1 MKKFLAVLFTIIS
14 FTSFSQIFNPV
25 NWEFFQEEISET
37 EVELTF
43 KASIDEPWHM
53 YSQYVS
59 DEMLATKFTFIYNGD
74 TVVSK
79 LKEPK
84 PSEEYDETSDIML
97 LYFSKEVIFT
107 QQLEIN
113 SVNNI
118 EISGYVDF
126 IVCDNGSCLPPDYS
140 EFSFKIKGVKEIIE
154 GKDELIFTQK
164 KIENKERIIKD
175 ELKED
180 LEPEKSTEEKSVL
193 SEKEEQET
201 EDKGRWMLFF
211 SALGAGLLAIL
222 MPCTFPMIPM
232 TVSFFT
238 KQSKTR
244 SQGIRN
250 AMLYGISI
258 IVIYIIIGVGVASVF
273 GSDSANLMANN
284 VYFNIG
290 FAILL
295 LVFGASF
302 LGAFEMQLPSSWT
315 NKSSQAEGRGGY
327 LGIFFMALTLV
338 LVSFSCTGPLVGIV
352 LVKAASGEIL
362 DPVIGMFG
370 FSLSL
375 SIPFVLFALFPN
387 WLNSLPKSGG
397 WLNSIKVVLGLLEIA
412 FAFYYLSKADLID
425 GTAFLTREMF
435 IAIWIMIF
443 ACLTFYLLG
452 FIKFAHDSEVKYLSV
467 SRFSLALITGIYTIY
482 MIPGLWGGPVSLM
495 FGMPPDVM
503 FSESPNGVGNSYYE
517 DNEEDFLLE
526 LQDIKKLISEINV
539 DGSSPKLIDENNIK
553 EELRAKRELGPQRIK
568 VFHDYSEG
576 VEYAKLVG
584 KPIVV
589 DFTGYACVNC
599 RQMESNVWSDPEI
612 KKILKSEVILIS
624 LHVDASKKL
633 PKSEQ
638 HETTLAGKTKKV
650 RTIGDKWMVLQAN
663 TYGTNSQPY
672 YVFLNHEEEMLVEN
686 ANYQDY
692 GTVDLF
698 KDWLNRG
705 LEEFSK

>member
-1 MKKFLAVLFTIIS
+1 
-14 FTSFSQIFNPV
+14 
-25 NWEFFQEEISET
+25 
-37 EVELTF
+37 
-43 KASIDEPWHM
+43 
-53 YSQYVS
+53 
-59 DEMLATKFTFIYNGD
+59 
-74 TVVSK
+74 
-79 LKEPK
+79 
-84 PSEEYDETSDIML
+84 
-97 LYFSKEVIFT
+97 VIFT

-140 EFSFKIKGVKEIIE
+140 EFTFKIKGVKEIIA

-302 LGAFEMQLPSSWT
+302 LGAFEIQLPSSWT
-315 NKSSQAEGRGGY
+315 NKSVKSEGKGGY

-503 FSESPNGVGNSYYE
+503 FSDSPNGVGNSYYE

-539 DGSSPKLIDENNIK
+539 DGSSPKLIDENNLK

-599 RQMESNVWSDPEI
+599 RQMESNVWSDSEI

-672 YVFLNHEEEMLVEN
+672 YVFLNHEEEMIVEN

>member
-1 MKKFLAVLFTIIS
+1 MRKTLTLIFTLITLS
-14 FTSFSQIFNPV
+14 LFSQIYNPV
-25 NWEFFQEEISET
+25 SWEFSQSKISDSEI
-37 EVELTF
+37 ELQF
-43 KASIDEPWHM
+43 KANIEKGWHL
-53 YSQYVS
+53 YSQDIPES
-59 DEMLATKFTFIYNGD
+59 PPATAFTFIINGD
-74 TVVSK
+74 TSIKVLEESESIQQYDPNFDMI
-79 LKEPK
+79 LK
-84 PSEEYDETSDIML
+84 
-97 LYFSKEVIFT
+97 YFSNEAIFKH
-107 QQLEIN
+107 
-113 SVNNI
+113 NI
-118 EISGYVDF
+118 KIQEGENFKIEGYVDF
-126 IVCDNGSCLPPDYS
+126 MVCDDAQCLPPDYV
-140 EFSFKIKGVKEIIE
+140 EFSFNIPEQVVNSTDS
-154 GKDELIFTQK
+154 KD
-164 KIENKERIIKD
+164 ND
-175 ELKED
+175 E
-180 LEPEKSTEEKSVL
+180 S
-193 SEKEEQET
+193 
-201 EDKGRWMLFF
+201 RWWLFL

-250 AMLYGISI
+250 AIFYGVSI
-258 IVIYIIIGVGVASVF
+258 IVIYIIVGVGVASIF
-273 GSDSANLMANN
+273 GSDAANLMANN

-302 LGAFEMQLPSSWT
+302 LGAFEITLPNSWV
-315 NKSSQAEGRGGY
+315 NKSDKAADRGGY
-327 LGIFFMALTLV
+327 IGIFFMALTLV

-443 ACLTFYLLG
+443 ASLTLYLLG
-452 FIKFAHDSEVKYLSV
+452 MIKFSHDSEVKHLSV
-467 SRFSLALITGIYTIY
+467 TRFSLALVTGVYTIY
-482 MIPGLWGGPVSLM
+482 MIPGLWGGPASLM

-503 FSESPNGVGNSYYE
+503 FSESPNGVGNSYYQ
-517 DNEEDFLLE
+517 DNEDELLSE
-526 LQDIKKLISEINV
+526 IKDLKLIISQGNFSKNSLSLEEIT
-539 DGSSPKLIDENNIK
+539 KRK
-553 EELRAKRELGPQRIK
+553 EELKEKREMGPQRIK
-568 VFHDYSEG
+568 VFHDYDDAI
-576 VEYAKLVG
+576 EYARLVE
-584 KPIVV
+584 KPLVI

-599 RQMESNVWSDPEI
+599 RQMESNVWSDKEI
-612 KKILKSEVILIS
+612 KSILKDDVILVS
-624 LHVDASKKL
+624 LHVDATKKL
-633 PKSEQ
+633 PKEERY
-638 HETTLAGKTKKV
+638 ETTMAGRVKKV
-650 RTIGDKWMVLQAN
+650 VTEGDKWMVFQAN

-672 YVFLNHEEEMLVEN
+672 YVFLDNDENALIEN

-692 GTVDLF
+692 GTVALF
-698 KDWLNRG
+698 KDWLERG
-705 LEEFSK
+705 LDTYKK

>member
-1 MKKFLAVLFTIIS
+1 MRKILTLIFALLTLS
-14 FTSFSQIFNPV
+14 LFSQIYNPV
-25 NWEFFQEEISET
+25 SWEFSQSKISDSEI
-37 EVELTF
+37 ELQF
-43 KASIDEPWHM
+43 KANIEKGWHL
-53 YSQYVS
+53 YSQDIPES
-59 DEMLATKFTFIYNGD
+59 PPATAFTFIINGD
-74 TVVSK
+74 TSIKVLEESESIQQYDPNFDMI
-79 LKEPK
+79 LK
-84 PSEEYDETSDIML
+84 
-97 LYFSKEVIFT
+97 YFSNEAIFKH
-107 QQLEIN
+107 
-113 SVNNI
+113 NI
-118 EISGYVDF
+118 KIQEGANFKIEGYVDF
-126 IVCDNGSCLPPDYS
+126 MVCDDAQCLPPDYV
-140 EFSFKIKGVKEIIE
+140 EFSFNIPEQVVNSTDS
-154 GKDELIFTQK
+154 KD
-164 KIENKERIIKD
+164 ND
-175 ELKED
+175 E
-180 LEPEKSTEEKSVL
+180 S
-193 SEKEEQET
+193 
-201 EDKGRWMLFF
+201 RWLLFL

-250 AMLYGISI
+250 AIFYGVSI
-258 IVIYIIIGVGVASVF
+258 IVIYIIVGVGVASIF
-273 GSDSANLMANN
+273 GSDAANLMANN

-302 LGAFEMQLPSSWT
+302 LGAFEITLPNSWV
-315 NKSSQAEGRGGY
+315 NKSDKAADRGGY
-327 LGIFFMALTLV
+327 IGIFFMALTLV

-443 ACLTFYLLG
+443 ASLTLYLLG
-452 FIKFAHDSEVKYLSV
+452 MIKFSHDSEVKHLSV
-467 SRFSLALITGIYTIY
+467 TRFSLALVTGVYTIY
-482 MIPGLWGGPVSLM
+482 MIPGLWGGPASLM

-503 FSESPNGVGNSYYE
+503 FSESPNGVGNSYYQ
-517 DNEEDFLLE
+517 DNEDELLSE
-526 LQDIKKLISEINV
+526 IKDLKLIMSQGNF
-539 DGSSPKLIDENNIK
+539 SENNLSLEEITKRK
-553 EELRAKRELGPQRIK
+553 EELKEKREMGPQRIK
-568 VFHDYSEG
+568 VFHNYDDAI
-576 VEYAKLVG
+576 EYARLVE
-584 KPIVV
+584 KPLVI

-599 RQMESNVWSDPEI
+599 RQMESNVWSDKEI
-612 KKILKSEVILIS
+612 KSILKDDVILVS
-624 LHVDASKKL
+624 LHVDATKKL
-633 PKSEQ
+633 PKEERY
-638 HETTLAGKTKKV
+638 ETTMAGRGKKV
-650 RTIGDKWMVLQAN
+650 VTEGDKWMVFQAN

-672 YVFLNHEEEMLVEN
+672 YVFLDSEENALIEN

-692 GTVDLF
+692 GTVSLF
-698 KDWLNRG
+698 KDWLQRG
-705 LEEFSK
+705 LDSYNK

>member
-1 MKKFLAVLFTIIS
+1 MRNFFTLLFTVTSIIVS
-14 FTSFSQIFNPV
+14 AQIFNPV
-25 NWEFFQEEISET
+25 SWEFSKNEISST
-37 EVELTF
+37 EIELIF
-43 KASIDEPWHM
+43 KANIEENWHL
-53 YSQYVS
+53 YSQDIAES
-59 DEMLATKFTFIYNGD
+59 PPATTFTFVINGD
-74 TVVSK
+74 TSIKK
-79 LKEPK
+79 L
-84 PSEEYDETSDIML
+84 EESNTIESYDENFDMTL
-97 LYFSKEVIFT
+97 KYFDNEATFKYN
-107 QQLEIN
+107 LEIEKGQ
-113 SVNNI
+113 SLTI
-118 EISGYVDF
+118 DGYIDF
-126 IVCDNGSCLPPDYS
+126 MVCDDSKCLPPDYVD
-140 EFSFKIKGVKEIIE
+140 FSFSINQDRPI
-154 GKDELIFTQK
+154 
-164 KIENKERIIKD
+164 
-175 ELKED
+175 
-180 LEPEKSTEEKSVL
+180 EKSEES
-193 SEKEEQET
+193 
-201 EDKGRWMLFF
+201 RWWLFL

-238 KQSKTR
+238 KQSGSR
-244 SQGIRN
+244 SKGIRN
-250 AMLYGISI
+250 AIFYGISI
-258 IVIYIIIGVGVASVF
+258 IIIYIIVGVGVASIF
-273 GSDSANLMANN
+273 GSDAANLMANN

-302 LGAFEMQLPSSWT
+302 LGAFELTLPNSWV
-315 NKSSQAEGRGGY
+315 NKSDKAADKGGY
-327 LGIFFMALTLV
+327 IGIFFMALTLV

-443 ACLTFYLLG
+443 GCLTLYLLG
-452 FIKFAHDSEVKYLSV
+452 FIKFSHDTEIKHLTV

-517 DNEEDFLLE
+517 DN
-526 LQDIKKLISEINV
+526 
-539 DGSSPKLIDENNIK
+539 K
-553 EELRAKRELGPQRIK
+553 EELLSEIRDLRLIVNQRNMTAMDLSTEDIEIRKRELRSKRKMGPQRIN
-568 VFHDYSEG
+568 VFHNYDDAL
-576 VEYAKLVG
+576 EYARLIKKPLVL
-584 KPIVV
+584 

-599 RQMESNVWSDPEI
+599 RQMESNVWSDYEI
-612 KKILKSEVILIS
+612 KRILKDEVVLVS
-624 LHVDASKKL
+624 LHVDATKKL
-633 PKSEQ
+633 PEEERY
-638 HETTLAGKTKKV
+638 ETKMAGKNKKV
-650 RTIGDKWMVLQAN
+650 ITEGDKWMVFQAN

-672 YVFLNHEEEMLVEN
+672 YVFLDNKEIPVIEN

-692 GTVDLF
+692 GTVSLF
-698 KDWLNRG
+698 KNWLKRG
-705 LEEFSK
+705 LETYQN

>member
-1 MKKFLAVLFTIIS
+1 MKKFLAVLFTILS
-14 FTSFSQIFNPV
+14 FSSFSQIFNPV
-25 NWEFFQEEISET
+25 EWKFSQEQISDT

-43 KASIDEPWHM
+43 KASIDDPWHM
-53 YSQYVS
+53 YSQFV
-59 DEMLATKFTFIYNGD
+59 DEEMLATKFTFIYNGD
-74 TVVSK
+74 TIISI

-97 LYFSKEVIFT
+97 LYFSEEVIFT
-107 QQLEIN
+107 QKLEIN
-113 SVNNI
+113 SLNKL
-118 EISGYVDF
+118 EISGYVDY

-140 EFSFKIKGVKEIIE
+140 EFSFTLKAVEEVIQGKE
-154 GKDELIFTQK
+154 LLTFS
-164 KIENKERIIKD
+164 N
-175 ELKED
+175 
-180 LEPEKSTEEKSVL
+180 PEES
-193 SEKEEQET
+193 SESES
-201 EDKGRWMLFF
+201 RWLLFI

-250 AMLYGISI
+250 AILYGISI

-273 GSDSANLMANN
+273 GSDAANLMANN
-284 VYFNIG
+284 VYFNIV

-302 LGAFEMQLPSSWT
+302 LGAFEIQLPSSWT
-315 NKSSQAEGRGGY
+315 NKSVQAEGKGGY

-452 FIKFAHDSEVKYLSV
+452 FIKFAHDSELKHLSV

-517 DNEEDFLLE
+517 DNEEDLLLE
-526 LQDIKKLISEINV
+526 LEEIKILISEMNSREISTDVV
-539 DGSSPKLIDENNIK
+539 DNSNIGEISADVVDDNNIK
-553 EELRAKRELGPQRIK
+553 EVLRSKRKLGPQRIK
-568 VFHDYSEG
+568 VFHDYFEG

-599 RQMESNVWSDPEI
+599 RQMESNVWSDSEI
-612 KKILKSEVILIS
+612 KKILKSDVILIS
-624 LHVDASKKL
+624 LHVDASEKL

-638 HETTLAGKTKKV
+638 HETTLAGKSKKV
-650 RTIGDKWMVLQAN
+650 ITIGDQWMVLQAN

-672 YVFLNHEEEMLVEN
+672 YVFLNHEEETLLEN

-692 GTVDLF
+692 GTVELF

-705 LEEFSK
+705 LAEFSK

>member
-1 MKKFLAVLFTIIS
+1 MRKILTLIFALLTLS
-14 FTSFSQIFNPV
+14 LFSQIYNPV
-25 NWEFFQEEISET
+25 SWEFSQSKISDSEI
-37 EVELTF
+37 ELQF
-43 KASIDEPWHM
+43 KANIEKGWHL
-53 YSQYVS
+53 YSQDIPES
-59 DEMLATKFTFIYNGD
+59 PPATAFTFIINGD
-74 TVVSK
+74 TSIKVLEESESIQQYDPNFDMI
-79 LKEPK
+79 LK
-84 PSEEYDETSDIML
+84 
-97 LYFSKEVIFT
+97 YFSNEAIFKH
-107 QQLEIN
+107 
-113 SVNNI
+113 NI
-118 EISGYVDF
+118 KIQEGANFKIEGYVDF
-126 IVCDNGSCLPPDYS
+126 MVCDDAQCLPPDYV
-140 EFSFKIKGVKEIIE
+140 EFSFNIPEQVVNSTDS
-154 GKDELIFTQK
+154 KD
-164 KIENKERIIKD
+164 ND
-175 ELKED
+175 E
-180 LEPEKSTEEKSVL
+180 S
-193 SEKEEQET
+193 
-201 EDKGRWMLFF
+201 RWLLFL

-250 AMLYGISI
+250 AIFYGVSI
-258 IVIYIIIGVGVASVF
+258 IVIYIIVGVGVASIF
-273 GSDSANLMANN
+273 GSDAANLMANN

-302 LGAFEMQLPSSWT
+302 LGAFEITLPNSWV
-315 NKSSQAEGRGGY
+315 NKSDKAADRGGY
-327 LGIFFMALTLV
+327 IGIFFMALTLV

-443 ACLTFYLLG
+443 ASLTLYLLG
-452 FIKFAHDSEVKYLSV
+452 MIKFSHDSEVKHLSV
-467 SRFSLALITGIYTIY
+467 TRFSLALVTGVYTIY
-482 MIPGLWGGPVSLM
+482 MIPGLWGGPASLM

-503 FSESPNGVGNSYYE
+503 FSESPNGVGNSYYQ
-517 DNEEDFLLE
+517 DNEDELLSE
-526 LQDIKKLISEINV
+526 IKDLKLIMSQGNF
-539 DGSSPKLIDENNIK
+539 SENNLSLEEITKRK
-553 EELRAKRELGPQRIK
+553 EELKEKREMGPQRIK
-568 VFHDYSEG
+568 VFHNYDDAI
-576 VEYAKLVG
+576 EYARLVE
-584 KPIVV
+584 KPLVI

-599 RQMESNVWSDPEI
+599 RQMESNVWSDKEI
-612 KKILKSEVILIS
+612 KSILKDDVILVS
-624 LHVDASKKL
+624 LHVDATKKL
-633 PKSEQ
+633 PKEERY
-638 HETTLAGKTKKV
+638 ETTMAGRVKKV
-650 RTIGDKWMVLQAN
+650 VTEGDKWMVFQAN

-672 YVFLNHEEEMLVEN
+672 YVFLDSEENALIEN

-692 GTVDLF
+692 GTVSLF
-698 KDWLNRG
+698 KDWLKRG
-705 LEEFSK
+705 LDSYYK

>member
-1 MKKFLAVLFTIIS
+1 MKRLLALFFTLIS
-14 FTSFSQIFNPV
+14 LNVSAQIFAPVEWEFSQK
-25 NWEFFQEEISET
+25 QLSDTEI
-37 EVELTF
+37 ELQF
-43 KASIDEPWHM
+43 KASIEDHWHL
-53 YSQYVS
+53 YSQHIEDDGPVPT
-59 DEMLATKFTFIYNGD
+59 EFTFTTTDGFELVGNMQEGEPLEEFDPNFDMI
-74 TVVSK
+74 
-79 LKEPK
+79 LK
-84 PSEEYDETSDIML
+84 
-97 LYFSKEVIFT
+97 YFGHEA
-107 QQLEIN
+107 
-113 SVNNI
+113 
-118 EISGYVDF
+118 
-126 IVCDNGSCLPPDYS
+126 
-140 EFSFKIKGVKEIIE
+140 
-154 GKDELIFTQK
+154 IFTQK
-164 KIENKERIIKD
+164 VKVTSATDFKLNGNVYFMVCDDAQCLPPEEVEFSFDIKGVDGGTVVEEIESNSVEKD
-175 ELKED
+175 
-180 LEPEKSTEEKSVL
+180 SN
-193 SEKEEQET
+193 SES
-201 EDKGRWMLFF
+201 RWWLFL

-250 AMLYGISI
+250 AILYGISI
-258 IVIYIIIGVGVASVF
+258 IVIYIIIGVGVASMF
-273 GSDSANLMANN
+273 GSDAANLMANN
-284 VYFNIG
+284 VYFNIA

-302 LGAFEMQLPSSWT
+302 LGAFEIQLPASWT
-315 NKSSQAEGRGGY
+315 NRSVEAEGKGGY

-452 FIKFAHDSEVKYLSV
+452 FIKFSHDSEVKHLSV

-517 DNEEDFLLE
+517 DNKEDYLLE
-526 LQDIKKLISEINV
+526 LQEIKQLISEINV
-539 DGSSPKLIDENNIK
+539 VDRSQKLENSSNIK

-568 VFHDYSEG
+568 VFHDYFEG

-599 RQMESNVWSDPEI
+599 RQMESNVWSDSKI
-612 KKILKSEVILIS
+612 KNILKGDVVLIS
-624 LHVDASKKL
+624 LHVDASEKL
-633 PKSEQ
+633 SESEQ
-638 HETTLAGKTKKV
+638 YETTLAGKKKKV
-650 RTIGDKWMVLQAN
+650 KTTGDKWMVLQAN
-663 TYGTNSQPY
+663 TYGTNSQPF
-672 YVFLNHEEEMLVEN
+672 YVFLNHDEEQMLEP

-692 GTVDLF
+692 GSVELF
-698 KDWLNRG
+698 TDWLNRG
-705 LEEFSK
+705 LKEYNK

>member
-1 MKKFLAVLFTIIS
+1 MNKIFILFFTLIS
-14 FTSFSQIFNPV
+14 VISSAQIYDPV
-25 NWEFFQEEISET
+25 NWEFSQKQISDTEI
-37 EVELTF
+37 ELKF
-43 KASIDEPWHM
+43 KATIEEGWHL
-53 YSQYVS
+53 YSQHIGDDGPVPT
-59 DEMLATKFTFIYNGD
+59 EFTFTTDGGYELIDGVTEGEPIEEFDPNFD
-74 TVVSK
+74 MI
-79 LKEPK
+79 LK
-84 PSEEYDETSDIML
+84 
-97 LYFSKEVIFT
+97 YFGHEAIFT
-107 QQLEIN
+107 QIVQVSSAE
-113 SVNNI
+113 
-118 EISGYVDF
+118 DF
-126 IVCDNGSCLPPDYS
+126 NLDGNVYFMVCDEAQCLPPEEV
-140 EFSFKIKGVKEIIE
+140 EFSFDIKGVDGGTVVEEIE
-154 GKDELIFTQK
+154 G
-164 KIENKERIIKD
+164 N
-175 ELKED
+175 
-180 LEPEKSTEEKSVL
+180 STEKD
-193 SEKEEQET
+193 SEESSNNES
-201 EDKGRWMLFF
+201 RWLLFL

-250 AMLYGISI
+250 AILYGISI
-258 IVIYIIIGVGVASVF
+258 IVIYIIIGVGVASMF
-273 GSDSANLMANN
+273 GSDAANLMANN
-284 VYFNIG
+284 VYFNII

-302 LGAFEMQLPSSWT
+302 LGAFEIQLPTSWT
-315 NKSSQAEGRGGY
+315 NRSVEAEGKGGY

-452 FIKFAHDSEVKYLSV
+452 FIKFSHDSEVKYLSV
-467 SRFSLALITGIYTIY
+467 SRFSLALITGVYTVY

-517 DNEEDFLLE
+517 DNKEDYLLE
-526 LQDIKKLISEINV
+526 LQEIKQLIFEINV
-539 DGSSPKLIDENNIK
+539 VDRSQKLENSSNIK
-553 EELRAKRELGPQRIK
+553 KELRAKRELGPQRIK
-568 VFHDYSEG
+568 VFHDYFEG

-599 RQMESNVWSDPEI
+599 RQMESNVWSDSKI
-612 KKILKSEVILIS
+612 KNILKGDVVLIS
-624 LHVDASKKL
+624 LHVDASEKL
-633 PKSEQ
+633 SESEQ
-638 HETTLAGKTKKV
+638 YETTLAGKKKKV
-650 RTIGDKWMVLQAN
+650 KTIGDKWMVLQAN

-672 YVFLNHEEEMLVEN
+672 YVFLNHDEETLVEN

-698 KDWLNRG
+698 TDWLNRG
-705 LEEFSK
+705 LQEFKK

>member
-1 MKKFLAVLFTIIS
+1 MKKFFPILFTIIS

-25 NWEFFQEEISET
+25 SWEFSQQEISET

-43 KASIDEPWHM
+43 KASIDDPWHM
-53 YSQYVS
+53 YSQLV
-59 DEMLATKFTFIYNGD
+59 DEEMLATKFTFFYNGD
-74 TVVSK
+74 TIISI

-84 PSEEYDETSDIML
+84 PNEEYDETSDIML
-97 LYFSKEVIFT
+97 LYFSEEVIFT
-107 QQLEIN
+107 QKLEIN
-113 SVNNI
+113 SLNKF
-118 EISGYVDF
+118 EISGYVDY

-140 EFSFKIKGVKEIIE
+140 EFSFTLKGVEEVIQGKE
-154 GKDELIFTQK
+154 LLTFSNQK
-164 KIENKERIIKD
+164 LENNKE
-175 ELKED
+175 
-180 LEPEKSTEEKSVL
+180 V
-193 SEKEEQET
+193 KEEES
-201 EDKGRWMLFF
+201 EESEESSKSESRWWLFI

-250 AMLYGISI
+250 AILYGISI

-273 GSDSANLMANN
+273 GSDAANLMANN
-284 VYFNIG
+284 VYFNIV

-302 LGAFEMQLPSSWT
+302 LGAFEIQLPSSWT
-315 NKSSQAEGRGGY
+315 NKSVQAEGKGGY

-435 IAIWIMIF
+435 ISIWIMIF
-443 ACLTFYLLG
+443 ACLTFYLFG
-452 FIKFAHDSEVKYLSV
+452 FIKFAHDSELKHLSV

-517 DNEEDFLLE
+517 DNEEDILLDLE
-526 LQDIKKLISEINV
+526 EIKILISEMNSGEIKDDVV
-539 DGSSPKLIDENNIK
+539 DESNIK
-553 EELRAKRELGPQRIK
+553 EELRSKRKLGPQRIK
-568 VFHDYSEG
+568 VFHDYFEG
-576 VEYAKLVG
+576 VEYAKLVD

-599 RQMESNVWSDPEI
+599 RQMESNVWSDSEI
-612 KKILKSEVILIS
+612 KKILKSDVILIS
-624 LHVDASKKL
+624 LHVDASEKL

-638 HETTLAGKTKKV
+638 YETTLAGKTKKV

-672 YVFLNHEEEMLVEN
+672 YVFLNQKEEMLVEN

-705 LEEFSK
+705 LEKFSK

>member
-1 MKKFLAVLFTIIS
+1 MRKILTLIFALLTLS
-14 FTSFSQIFNPV
+14 LFSQIYNPV
-25 NWEFFQEEISET
+25 SWEFSQSKISDSEI
-37 EVELTF
+37 ELQF
-43 KASIDEPWHM
+43 KANIEKGWHL
-53 YSQYVS
+53 YSQDIPES
-59 DEMLATKFTFIYNGD
+59 PPATAFTFIINGD
-74 TVVSK
+74 TSIKVLEESESIQQYDPNFDMI
-79 LKEPK
+79 LK
-84 PSEEYDETSDIML
+84 
-97 LYFSKEVIFT
+97 YFSNEAIFKH
-107 QQLEIN
+107 
-113 SVNNI
+113 NI
-118 EISGYVDF
+118 KIQEGANFKIEGYVDF
-126 IVCDNGSCLPPDYS
+126 MVCDDAQCLPPDYV
-140 EFSFKIKGVKEIIE
+140 EFSFNIPEQVVNSTDS
-154 GKDELIFTQK
+154 KD
-164 KIENKERIIKD
+164 ND
-175 ELKED
+175 E
-180 LEPEKSTEEKSVL
+180 S
-193 SEKEEQET
+193 
-201 EDKGRWMLFF
+201 RWLLFL

-250 AMLYGISI
+250 AIFYGVSI
-258 IVIYIIIGVGVASVF
+258 IVIYIIVGVGVASIF
-273 GSDSANLMANN
+273 GSDAANLMANN

-302 LGAFEMQLPSSWT
+302 LGAFEITLPNSWV
-315 NKSSQAEGRGGY
+315 NKSDKAADRGGY
-327 LGIFFMALTLV
+327 IGIFFMALTLV

-443 ACLTFYLLG
+443 ASLTLYLLG
-452 FIKFAHDSEVKYLSV
+452 MIKFSHDSEVKHLSV
-467 SRFSLALITGIYTIY
+467 TRFSLALVTGVYTIY
-482 MIPGLWGGPVSLM
+482 MIPGLWGGPASLM

-503 FSESPNGVGNSYYE
+503 FSESPNGVGNSYYQ
-517 DNEEDFLLE
+517 DNEDELLSE
-526 LQDIKKLISEINV
+526 IKDLKLIMSQGNF
-539 DGSSPKLIDENNIK
+539 SENNLSLEEITKRK
-553 EELRAKRELGPQRIK
+553 EELKEKREMGPQRIK
-568 VFHDYSEG
+568 VFHNYDDAI
-576 VEYAKLVG
+576 EYARLVE
-584 KPIVV
+584 KPLVI

-599 RQMESNVWSDPEI
+599 RQMESNVWSDKEI
-612 KKILKSEVILIS
+612 KSILKDDVILVS
-624 LHVDASKKL
+624 LHVDATKKL
-633 PKSEQ
+633 PKEERY
-638 HETTLAGKTKKV
+638 ETTMAGRVKKV
-650 RTIGDKWMVLQAN
+650 VTEGDKWMVFQAN

-672 YVFLNHEEEMLVEN
+672 YVFLDSEENALIEN

-692 GTVDLF
+692 GTVSLF
-698 KDWLNRG
+698 KDWLQRG
-705 LEEFSK
+705 LDSYNK

>member
-1 MKKFLAVLFTIIS
+1 MKKFLAVLFTILS
-14 FTSFSQIFNPV
+14 FSSFSQIFNPV
-25 NWEFFQEEISET
+25 EWKFSQEQISDT

-53 YSQYVS
+53 YSQLV
-59 DEMLATKFTFIYNGD
+59 DEEMLATKFTFIYNGD
-74 TVVSK
+74 TIISI

-97 LYFSKEVIFT
+97 LYFSEEVIFT
-107 QQLEIN
+107 QKLEIN
-113 SVNNI
+113 SLNKL
-118 EISGYVDF
+118 EISGYVDY

-140 EFSFKIKGVKEIIE
+140 EFSFTLKGVEKVIQGKE
-154 GKDELIFTQK
+154 LLTFS
-164 KIENKERIIKD
+164 N
-175 ELKED
+175 
-180 LEPEKSTEEKSVL
+180 PEES
-193 SEKEEQET
+193 SESES
-201 EDKGRWMLFF
+201 RWLLFI

-250 AMLYGISI
+250 AILYGISI

-273 GSDSANLMANN
+273 GSDAANLMANN
-284 VYFNIG
+284 IYFNIV

-302 LGAFEMQLPSSWT
+302 LGAFEIQLPSSWT
-315 NKSSQAEGRGGY
+315 NKSVQAEGKGGY

-452 FIKFAHDSEVKYLSV
+452 FIKFAHDSELKHLSV

-517 DNEEDFLLE
+517 DNEEDLLLE
-526 LQDIKKLISEINV
+526 LEEIKILISEMNSREISTDVV
-539 DGSSPKLIDENNIK
+539 DDSNIK
-553 EELRAKRELGPQRIK
+553 AKLRSKRKLGPQRIK
-568 VFHDYSEG
+568 VFHDYFEG

-599 RQMESNVWSDPEI
+599 RQMESNVWSDSEI
-612 KKILKSEVILIS
+612 KKILKSDVILIS
-624 LHVDASKKL
+624 LHVDASEKL

-638 HETTLAGKTKKV
+638 HETTLAGKSKKV
-650 RTIGDKWMVLQAN
+650 ITIGDQWMVLQAN

-672 YVFLNHEEEMLVEN
+672 YVFLNHEEETLLEN

-692 GTVDLF
+692 GTVELF

-705 LEEFSK
+705 LAEFSK

>member
-1 MKKFLAVLFTIIS
+1 MRKILTLIFALLTLS
-14 FTSFSQIFNPV
+14 LFSQIYNPV
-25 NWEFFQEEISET
+25 SWEFSQSKISDSEI
-37 EVELTF
+37 ELQF
-43 KASIDEPWHM
+43 KANIEKGWHL
-53 YSQYVS
+53 YSQDIPES
-59 DEMLATKFTFIYNGD
+59 PPATAFTFIINGD
-74 TVVSK
+74 TSIKVLEESESIQQYDPNFDMI
-79 LKEPK
+79 LK
-84 PSEEYDETSDIML
+84 
-97 LYFSKEVIFT
+97 YFSNEAIFKH
-107 QQLEIN
+107 
-113 SVNNI
+113 NI
-118 EISGYVDF
+118 KIQEGANFKIEGYVDF
-126 IVCDNGSCLPPDYS
+126 MVCDDAQCLPPDYV
-140 EFSFKIKGVKEIIE
+140 EFSFNIPEQVVNSTDS
-154 GKDELIFTQK
+154 KD
-164 KIENKERIIKD
+164 ND
-175 ELKED
+175 E
-180 LEPEKSTEEKSVL
+180 S
-193 SEKEEQET
+193 
-201 EDKGRWMLFF
+201 RWLLFL

-250 AMLYGISI
+250 AIFYGVSI
-258 IVIYIIIGVGVASVF
+258 IVIYIIVGVGVASIF
-273 GSDSANLMANN
+273 GSDAANLMANN

-302 LGAFEMQLPSSWT
+302 LGAFEITLPNSWV
-315 NKSSQAEGRGGY
+315 NKSDKAADRGGY
-327 LGIFFMALTLV
+327 IGIFFMALTLV

-443 ACLTFYLLG
+443 ASLTLYLLG
-452 FIKFAHDSEVKYLSV
+452 MIKFSHDSEVKHLSV
-467 SRFSLALITGIYTIY
+467 TRFSLALVTGVYTIY
-482 MIPGLWGGPVSLM
+482 MIPGLWGGPASLM

-503 FSESPNGVGNSYYE
+503 FSESPNGVGNSYYQ
-517 DNEEDFLLE
+517 DNEDELLSE
-526 LQDIKKLISEINV
+526 IKDLKLIMSQGNF
-539 DGSSPKLIDENNIK
+539 SENNLSLEEITKRK
-553 EELRAKRELGPQRIK
+553 EELKEKREMGPQRIK
-568 VFHDYSEG
+568 VFHNYDDAI
-576 VEYAKLVG
+576 EYARLVE
-584 KPIVV
+584 KPLVI

-599 RQMESNVWSDPEI
+599 RQMESNVWSDKEI
-612 KKILKSEVILIS
+612 KSILKDDVILVS
-624 LHVDASKKL
+624 LHVDATKKL
-633 PKSEQ
+633 PKEERY
-638 HETTLAGKTKKV
+638 ETTMAGRVKKV
-650 RTIGDKWMVLQAN
+650 VTEGDKWMVFQAN

-672 YVFLNHEEEMLVEN
+672 YVFLDNEENALIEN

-692 GTVDLF
+692 GTVSLF
-698 KDWLNRG
+698 KDWLKRG
-705 LEEFSK
+705 LDSYNK